1 MALGSKSVGEMS
13 FDFEKAAF
21 LNKEDFLQI
30 SNKHLFVSGLARSGT
45 TALLR
50 NLHQTRKFVSLTY
63 ADMPFVLAPNA
74 WEKIKKGSSNTG
86 LKERAHQDGIYI
98 GDESPEA
105 LDEFFWKVFL
115 DDNYIQKDRLVS
127 IDIPGSVFEEYKKYI
142 ALILRKYHHD
152 NNQRY
157 LSKNN
162 NNILRLK
169 DILREFPESYIVIPF
184 RNPLQQALSLLKQ
197 HNMFCDLQQKNSFVL
212 DYMNWI
218 GHHEFGLNQ
227 KPFYLKNDLVFDKML
242 QSDKR
247 DVNFWL
253 LSWVNYYTYVLA
265 NFVGNNCLFVSYENL
280 CQNPESILKRVF
292 QSLQLE
298 DKGFDAEPFLP
309 VERNCSEADPQIL
322 GECMEV
328 YDQLIRIEQGRL
340 RSSFP

>member
-13 FDFEKAAF
+13 FDMEKAAF
-21 LNKEDFLQI
+21 LNKEDSLQV

-50 NLHQTRKFVSLTY
+50 NLHQTKRFVSLTY

-74 WEKIKKGSSNTG
+74 WEKIKTGSSNTE
-86 LKERAHQDGIYI
+86 LKERAHNDGIYI
-98 GDESPEA
+98 GNESPEA

-115 DDNYIQKDRLVS
+115 DDKYIQKDRLIS
-127 IDIPGSVFEEYKKYI
+127 IDIPAAVFEDYKKYI
-142 ALILRKYHHD
+142 ALILRKYHQE

-169 DILREFPESYIVIPF
+169 VILREFPESYIVIPF

-197 HNMFCDLQQKNSFVL
+197 HNLFCELQQRNSFVL

-227 KPFYLKNDLVFDKML
+227 KPFYLDNDQIFDKIL
-242 QSDKR
+242 QSDQKSI
-247 DVNFWL
+247 NYWL
-253 LSWVNYYTYVLA
+253 LSWLNYYSYVL
-265 NFVGNNCLFVSYENL
+265 NHFVGPGCVFVSYEKL
-280 CQNPESILKRVF
+280 CKDPAGILNRVF
-292 QSLQLE
+292 QQLE
-298 DKGFDAEPFLP
+298 LEREIFNTEPFQP
-309 VERNCSEADPQIL
+309 KERSSPEADPQIL
-322 GECMEV
+322 GECMAI
-328 YDQLIRIEQGRL
+328 YDQLSKLEGE
-340 RSSFP
+340 